1 MVATKHT
8 EIANLLRKE
17 ILSGRYGTEGG
28 LPSFSELAKRYG
40 IAINTV
46 TNALT
51 SLTAQGLLE
60 KRGNSYYVN
69 QLPVVMTEYVPSI
82 LTRLSKSN
90 GYYTNIG
97 DVEKVFLPEHIAEK
111 FKIPTQMSVFRTQ
124 VSGEI
129 LDGDKKPLQ
138 ISHRYHLIELSDEQ
152 VQRMQ
157 DDAEYDPLWNEDK
170 YAITLFSIDEVV
182 PRLAT
187 EDERNALNL
196 PENTPIT
203 YLFETIK
210 QDETII
216 MVQEVIVSPR
226 ETLIFA
232 FPFDNRPK

>member
-40 IAINTV
+40 IATNTV
-46 TNALT
+46 TNALV
-51 SLTAQGLLE
+51 SLTAQGILE

-69 QLPVVMTEYVPSI
+69 QLPIVMTEYVPSI
-82 LTRLSKSN
+82 ITRLPKSG

-111 FKIPTQMSVFRTQ
+111 FKLPAQIAIFRTQ

-129 LDGDKKPLQ
+129 SNGDKKPLQ

-152 VQRMQ
+152 IRHMQ
-157 DDAEYDPLWNEDK
+157 DDAEYDPLWNEEK
-170 YAITLFSIDEVV
+170 YAVTLFSIDEVV

-187 EDERNALNL
+187 EEERRTLNL
-196 PENTPIT
+196 PENTPVT

-216 MVQEVIVSPR
+216 MVQEVIISPR

-232 FPFDNRPK
+232 FPFTNKP